1 MKASATGDHPGL
13 FDTPPL
19 RRLGS
24 RYSRFVSLM
33 KILLPLIA
41 AALVLLV
48 VAWPQTPS
56 EDNSFRVSLAAI
68 PEGDAGEPGMTRA
81 RFVGTDAKDQPFVI
95 TADAAVPLPGSTD
108 RIKLTALQA
117 DITVSGGTW
126 VSMMSGEGL
135 YDRTGQQL
143 ALLEG
148 VDLFADSGFEMHTAA
163 ADIDLAH
170 GVARGDSYVTAH
182 GPLGT
187 LSADSFILEQDGR
200 RLFFR
205 GNVRMTVWPGVR

>member
-1 MKASATGDHPGL
+1 MKAGATSNHPGL
-13 FDTPPL
+13 FDAPPL

-33 KILLPLIA
+33 KILLPLVA

-48 VAWPQTPS
+48 IAWPQTQS

-68 PEGDAGEPGMTRA
+68 PEGDADEPGMTRA

-95 TADAAVPLPGSTD
+95 TADSAVPLQDRTD
-108 RIKLTALQA
+108 QVKLTALQA

-135 YDRTGQQL
+135 FDRTRQHL
-143 ALLEG
+143 ALLGG
-148 VDLFADSGFEMHTAA
+148 VDLFADSGFEMHTEA
-163 ADIDLAH
+163 ADIDLAL
-170 GVARGDSYVTAH
+170 GVARGEAPVTAH

-187 LSADSFILEQDGR
+187 LSADSFRLEQEGR
-200 RLFFR
+200 TLFFQ
-205 GNVRMTVWPGVR
+205 GNVRMTVWPATR